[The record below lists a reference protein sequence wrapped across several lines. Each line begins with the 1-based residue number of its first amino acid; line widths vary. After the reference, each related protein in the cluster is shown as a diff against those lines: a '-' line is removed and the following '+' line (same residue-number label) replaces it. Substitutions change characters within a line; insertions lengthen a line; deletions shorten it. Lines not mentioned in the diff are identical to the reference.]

1 MTRVGRRRTLWLAP
15 CAAVGAL
22 LICLP
27 AGAADDPRQWLEKM
41 NQALASRNYD
51 GTFVHLS
58 GGRVE
63 TMRIVHRVIAG
74 RIKERLASLDGSGRE
89 FIHEDEELTCYL
101 PDQHLV
107 LVEPRQ
113 DHGPFLGSLPQFGAD
128 MTESYRI
135 ESMAG
140 ARVLGRTTRVIA
152 VTPKDQYRFGYRL
165 WLDDNTAM
173 PLKTQLY
180 DSRGQVIEQIAF
192 ARLEMPDSIAD
203 SDLAPAVP
211 TDGLRWV
218 HQGPASTAAAPALS
232 AYRASELPPGFRL
245 TLSGA
250 ETLGGSGEPASH
262 LVYSDGLAT
271 VSVFV
276 EPKRGSR
283 SESAT
288 PEPPMHGLARV
299 GSGYAFSTM
308 VQGHEVTAVGEVPA
322 QTVEFIATKV
332 KSGGGLHAH

>member
-140 ARVLGRTTRVIA
+140 ARVLGRHDAGDRRDSEGPVSLRLPLVARRQYGHAARRPSSTTRA
-152 VTPKDQYRFGYRL
+152 VR
-165 WLDDNTAM
+165 
-173 PLKTQLY
+173 
-180 DSRGQVIEQIAF
+180 
-192 ARLEMPDSIAD
+192 
-203 SDLAPAVP
+203 
-211 TDGLRWV
+211 
-218 HQGPASTAAAPALS
+218 
-232 AYRASELPPGFRL
+232 
-245 TLSGA
+245 
-250 ETLGGSGEPASH
+250 
-262 LVYSDGLAT
+262 
-271 VSVFV
+271 
-276 EPKRGSR
+276 
-283 SESAT
+283 
-288 PEPPMHGLARV
+288 
-299 GSGYAFSTM
+299 
-308 VQGHEVTAVGEVPA
+308 
-322 QTVEFIATKV
+322 
-332 KSGGGLHAH
+332 